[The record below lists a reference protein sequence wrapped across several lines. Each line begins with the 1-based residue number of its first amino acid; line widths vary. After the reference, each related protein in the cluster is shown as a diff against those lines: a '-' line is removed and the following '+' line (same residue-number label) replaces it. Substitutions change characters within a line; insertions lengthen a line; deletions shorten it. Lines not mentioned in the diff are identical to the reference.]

1 MAVDKKYEADAAVIL
16 SHRYDQGG
24 LLWDTPD
31 HRLQKGAPFSTLD
44 CVSDLME
51 LGMEPEEPVLKEA
64 AELIFSAW
72 QKDGRIRCYPKGSIY
87 PCHTA
92 CAAQVLCRLGYGEDE
107 RLKATFRYFLDSQY
121 QDGGWRCRK
130 FSFGHGPETE
140 YSNPHPTLL
149 ALNAFR
155 FSDYINREPAL
166 DRAVEFLLDHWT
178 IRKPI
183 GPCHYGIGTLFM
195 QVEYPFRNYNLF
207 EYVYVLSFYERARKD
222 ARFLEAFHELE
233 KKTVD
238 GQIVVERVVPKLA
251 KLAFCKKGEPSE
263 LATRRFGEIQENL
276 AADI

>member
-1 MAVDKKYEADAAVIL
+1 MAIDKKYEADAAVIL

-44 CVSDLME
+44 CVSYLME

-166 DRAVEFLLDHWT
+166 DRAVEFLLDDT
-178 IRKPI
+178 EADRSVPLRDRNAVYA
-183 GPCHYGIGTLFM
+183 GGIS
-195 QVEYPFRNYNLF
+195 VP
-207 EYVYVLSFYERARKD
+207 
-222 ARFLEAFHELE
+222 EL
-233 KKTVD
+233 
-238 GQIVVERVVPKLA
+238 
-251 KLAFCKKGEPSE
+251 
-263 LATRRFGEIQENL
+263 
-276 AADI
+276 